1 MYFSKIKP
9 NLLLLVTAL
18 ISSIPVVNAE
28 VVNPGGS
35 VLKNI
40 EQNTLPNP
48 VKELTEEKAASEVNK
63 KRYLEIQQLLSV
75 EVNGAFFSDEIIEYW
90 KSLYGHEVTVSTI
103 EKFKEW
109 AWSEFTKEGY
119 FALLTFDVRK
129 TAEGQVLVISVSLPK
144 VKNVKVI
151 AKSSTITKYYTD
163 LVAEKLSKVIK
174 SGGAVDTLDLEQQ
187 LNNLSYALPLEL
199 DITVRPSGIEFVD
212 LIVNVDEKKGG
223 LGDIKNAYLQ
233 FNTYGLNQYG
243 REQGVG
249 SISVEGFTKGS
260 NANLLAQVSGGLAYG
275 KFDYES
281 PAEFLAGHYHVW
293 GSLAYSKSISGGT
306 SAIEGLTSQYGG
318 GISHILGSK
327 RNMIFKSYVDFS
339 QRNTE
344 SELVLGGIKIN
355 QITDNQTRVK
365 FSADNLKLA
374 RTLQSYDFTIIN
386 GTDDNDGFYNKF
398 EANLFHERSLTDNG
412 LSLLAKVN
420 AQFAASR
427 NLNVYNRISVGG
439 INGVRAY
446 TTNDGL
452 GDQGAVVAIELK
464 QQVFSTQAVSAF
476 LDAAVVEPNKSA
488 VVGSYNQTYGL
499 YDGGIALSG
508 FIYKSFTYNGYI
520 AKAFGGY
527 AGYSSYNQ
535 ESSPDNWRLNGSI
548 SYVY

>member
-1 MYFSKIKP
+1 MNFSKVKM
-9 NLLLLVTAL
+9 NLLLATAL
-18 ISSIPVVNAE
+18 FSSINVVNAE
-28 VVNPGGS
+28 GVVPGGS

-40 EQNTLPNP
+40 EQNNLPNP
-48 VKELTEEKAASEVNK
+48 VKELAAEKAASLENK
-63 KRYLEIQQLLSV
+63 KLYLDIKHLLAV
-75 EVNGAFFSDEIIEYW
+75 DVKGAFFTDEIVEYW
-90 KSLYGHEVTVSTI
+90 KPMYGQEITVSRI

-119 FALLTFDVRK
+119 FALLTFDVQK
-129 TAEGQVLVISVSLPK
+129 YAEGQVLTVNVSLPK

-151 AKSSTITKYYTD
+151 AKSRTISKYYTD

-174 SGGAVDTLDLEQQ
+174 SGAAVDTLDLEQQ
-187 LNNLSYALPLEL
+187 LNNLSYSLPLEL
-199 DITVRPSGIEFVD
+199 DITVRPSGNEFVD
-212 LIVNVDEKKGG
+212 LIVNVDEKVGN
-223 LGDIKNAYLQ
+223 LGHIKNAYLQ
-233 FNTYGLNQYG
+233 FNTFGLNQYG

-249 SISVEGFTKGS
+249 SITVEGFTKGS
-260 NANLLAQVSGGLAYG
+260 NANLLGQVSGGLAYG

-293 GSLAYSKSISGGT
+293 GSLAYSKSITGGL
-306 SAIEGLTSQYGG
+306 SAIEGLTSHYGG

-344 SELVLGGIKIN
+344 TELLLGGIKLDR
-355 QITDNQTRVK
+355 ITDNQTRVK

-374 RTLQSYDFTIIN
+374 RSLQSYDLTIIN
-386 GTDDNDGFYNKF
+386 GTDNYFGFYNKF
-398 EANLFHERSLTDNG
+398 EANIYHQRSLNDKG
-412 LSLLAKVN
+412 LSLQAKIN
-420 AQFAASR
+420 AQFAPSR
-427 NLNVYNRISVGG
+427 NLDVYNKIALGG

-452 GDQGAVVAIELK
+452 GDQGAVGSIELK
-464 QQVFSTQAVSAF
+464 QQVFNTHAISAF
-476 LDAAVVEPNKSA
+476 LDAGVVEPNKSA
-488 VVGSYNQTYGL
+488 VRGSYNQTYGL

-508 FIYKSFTYNGYI
+508 LIYKNFTYMGYV
-520 AKAFGGY
+520 AKGFGGY

-535 ESSPDNWRLNGSI
+535 ESSPDNWRLNCSV